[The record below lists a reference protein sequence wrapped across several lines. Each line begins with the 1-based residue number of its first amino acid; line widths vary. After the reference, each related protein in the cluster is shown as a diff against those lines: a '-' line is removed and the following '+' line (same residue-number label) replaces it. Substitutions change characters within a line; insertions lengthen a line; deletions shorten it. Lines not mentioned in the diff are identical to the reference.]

1 MTDRPS
7 CGHRRHGSC
16 GQGENVDVAEPPRI
30 VLETPEACAD
40 APRLE
45 GLLRGALARARAPGD
60 AWSVDVKMERTD
72 AHELRA
78 RAGITDASGAQV
90 ARRVLSNHAADCEGL
105 ARAVGVWASLVF
117 EAELAREHS
126 AKDDSMEPNAARDRP
141 RETDGTGAGATSD
154 VRDGGDDPGAG
165 AGTTARSSGSTTGEP
180 PRRQDAKKDAKRGE
194 GESSEVSHL
203 AAWRLGG
210 SPQDPASPE
219 SDESLRDDG
228 RRRLEVGSGA
238 FVMARAAGTLGGL
251 SIHAALGIPPGPF
264 VRPAIF
270 VGETWTPDSKTN
282 QNSTWTAARVDGCV
296 RLPLSKGRQRGFQL
310 DPCLGG
316 EVGNST
322 QTGGKTKTGL
332 SFGPAIDVRKQLG
345 NSLAATLRGVGEVTV
360 AGGERLIWNNLSA
373 RLELAL
379 SCGIW

>member
-1 MTDRPS
+1 
-7 CGHRRHGSC
+7 
-16 GQGENVDVAEPPRI
+16 VDVAEPPRI

-210 SPQDPASPE
+210 LAASPLSHIDLPNWQPPVDFRPTGAE
-219 SDESLRDDG
+219 SRIGAGLLVRG
-228 RRRLEVGSGA
+228 RETKGTTSRHNRAEHPLGA
-238 FVMARAAGTLGGL
+238 AR
-251 SIHAALGIPPGPF
+251 HPGD
-264 VRPAIF
+264 VRP
-270 VGETWTPDSKTN
+270 
-282 QNSTWTAARVDGCV
+282 
-296 RLPLSKGRQRGFQL
+296 
-310 DPCLGG
+310 LG
-316 EVGNST
+316 
-322 QTGGKTKTGL
+322 K
-332 SFGPAIDVRKQLG
+332 
-345 NSLAATLRGVGEVTV
+345 
-360 AGGERLIWNNLSA
+360 ER
-373 RLELAL
+373 
-379 SCGIW
+379 